1 MADQLVVDLDR
12 KPAAW
17 PLSDTVLENLRW
29 YLEDYLTAPFG
40 MYEER
45 GSLIESRLADWGR
58 AVFRALF
65 GSQEVRSDV
74 HLVLR
79 SASAA
84 LLALPWELMMVPGH
98 ARPLALEMAGIS
110 RSLPVAVEGE
120 TVPMP
125 GGRLRVLMVISR
137 PEGAGDVGYRMIA
150 RPLLERLETVRGSVD
165 LVVLR
170 PPTLEALRAELAAAE
185 AAGRPYQIVHF
196 DGHGSVLDGQGLLVF
211 QRPDGSGDFVPART
225 VARVLGEAN
234 VPVAV
239 LNACQSGA
247 VGKELE
253 AAVATTL
260 LSAGVASVVAMAYT
274 VYATAAAEFMT
285 AFYNAL
291 FTGGTVS
298 SAVAAG
304 RRRMFDNPGR
314 PSPKGRLPL
323 QDWLVPVH
331 YRRREVS
338 FPPAPAAP
346 PGGLPS
352 REDVPG
358 RVFPQGDSPAAG
370 ELDPADSVF
379 IGRDLLFYN
388 LETALRTQRVVVL
401 SGSGGVGKTELARAF
416 GRWWRD
422 TGGVERPEWVFWHSF
437 EPGSGS
443 FGLDSVIVKIAIQRF
458 GPQFTARGT
467 GQRRDQV
474 LEFLATH
481 RALLVWDNFD
491 SVRSLPDP
499 GQASAPRYDERCA
512 ELRDFVA
519 HLAAHGETSVLITSR
534 TPERWLGDPRNVTA
548 LGLVWPEAV
557 EYADHLLSPCPAAQ
571 ARRGAQEFGDLMD
584 WLDGHPLCMRLVLP
598 RLETTEP
605 TALLAELRRTAAG
618 TGANPGADRTGSL
631 EGCVSYSYAH
641 LTENTRRLLPLLSL
655 CQGVADMIVLLLAS
669 GDPGISPRFAGAT
682 ADDWML
688 ALEDA
693 NRVGLLTR
701 AFTSGDS
708 DYFGLFI
715 IHPALPG
722 YLASRWRAES
732 PADYDAARQ
741 AASRA
746 LVVGC
751 AARSD
756 QVLGKRGS
764 ETGNRVLPHIELARH
779 AVGNLLGH
787 ALTERMWSEAGS
799 MVKLLEIFWDAWGRE
814 TEYDAC
820 TDRIRAATQAPDGA
834 APPLNSPAG
843 GLWWQVSNSQAL
855 WKRAL
860 GRDDQAERIYNEVL
874 SAVEGQQPSP
884 GLNACLAQSFR
895 LLGDMA
901 DSRNE
906 PEEAREWRSKALAVA
921 GEPSGKTEEGS
932 SFRQLGDAA
941 VGREDLAAADEFYRK
956 SLADNQQA
964 GNREEMAIDYIHLG
978 NAAVKARR
986 YQDAEGWYGQALRIW
1001 QDRNDL
1007 HNSALALTALGTAA
1021 AGTGAW
1027 DKAEHYFRR
1036 SVGVAGRLGSPPVLM
1051 RMNSQMLGS
1060 IARQHGKLAEADGWF
1075 RRLLLIEEAA
1085 GNRRE
1090 TAARCVDLA
1099 SIAKD
1104 DGRLTDAA
1112 DWYEKARDIS
1122 RSLGEDAEVAGLQ
1135 AEIDRARAAASDLP
1149 GGEGPGNESRTVTGM
1164 RTGPLWA
1171 ALWHPV
1177 GLRGAEFLD
1186 PRARQRGAAD
1196 IAIRIAAVDADR
1208 AERIAQSMTHQG
1220 WRTEALVGIA
1230 IAQAGD
1236 DADRA
1241 ERTARSLPE
1250 GPRQAGALAGIA
1262 GMVAVNDPRRSRRLA
1277 AEAEA
1282 MARSL
1287 PDGYPQA
1294 ETLVA
1299 VAAAVA
1305 ARDPDRAEYIAQ
1317 TLPGPS
1323 QSRALANVAAAVAA
1337 RDPDRAARLI
1347 GAAAL
1352 SARSLEDEGWRDE
1365 SLAGI
1370 AVALAGADPDRAEP
1384 IARSISQEQ
1393 SFPASKAEALSAV
1406 ATSLV
1411 YIHPGRAARIA
1422 RSITH
1427 EYLRERTLAAIAA
1440 ALATSNP
1447 DGAGRI
1453 ARSIMHE
1460 GWRAEILSLLE

>member
-1 MADQLVVDLDR
+1 LLVADQLVVDLDR

-45 GSLIESRLADWGR
+45 GSLIEASLADWGR

-291 FTGGTVS
+291 FAGGTVS

-443 FGLDSVIVKIAIQRF
+443 FGLDSVIDKIGIQRF

-571 ARRGAQEFGDLMD
+571 ARRGAQAFGDLMD

-655 CQGVADMIVLLLAS
+655 CQGVSDMIVLLLAS
-669 GDPGISPRFAGAT
+669 GDPGISPRFAGAM

-688 ALEDA
+688 ASEDA

-751 AARSD
+751 AARS
-756 QVLGKRGS
+756 
-764 ETGNRVLPHIELARH
+764 
-779 AVGNLLGH
+779 
-787 ALTERMWSEAGS
+787 
-799 MVKLLEIFWDAWGRE
+799 
-814 TEYDAC
+814 
-820 TDRIRAATQAPDGA
+820 
-834 APPLNSPAG
+834 
-843 GLWWQVSNSQAL
+843 
-855 WKRAL
+855 
-860 GRDDQAERIYNEVL
+860 
-874 SAVEGQQPSP
+874 
-884 GLNACLAQSFR
+884 
-895 LLGDMA
+895 
-901 DSRNE
+901 
-906 PEEAREWRSKALAVA
+906 EEAREWRSKALAVA

-956 SLADNQQA
+956 SLADNEQA
-964 GNREEMAIDYIHLG
+964 GNREEMAIDYVHLG

-1001 QDRNDL
+1001 QGRNDL

-1075 RRLLLIEEAA
+1075 RRLLLVEEAA

-1460 GWRAEILSLLE
+1460 GWRAEVLSLLE